1 MKQLTTILTATTL
14 ILASSHSLAASI
26 NERQAN
32 QQGRISQGIMSG
44 ELTRREATSLAVQQ
58 HKVARKEARFRSD
71 GVLTKRERANLQY
84 SLNKSRANIKHKKHN
99 HRDRD

>member
-1 MKQLTTILTATTL
+1 MKKLTTVLATTTL
-14 ILASSHSLAASI
+14 ILASGHSLAASI

-32 QQGRISQGIMSG
+32 QQGRITQGVFSG

-84 SLNKSRANIKHKKHN
+84 SLSKSSSTIYNKKHN